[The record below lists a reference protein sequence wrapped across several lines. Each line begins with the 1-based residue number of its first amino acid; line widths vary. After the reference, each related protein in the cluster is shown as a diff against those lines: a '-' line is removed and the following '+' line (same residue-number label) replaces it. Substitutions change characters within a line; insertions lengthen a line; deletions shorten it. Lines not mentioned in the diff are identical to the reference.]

1 MALSRRAPKTYGELR
16 KMLAELGD
24 PWSPDPTVSDDEPL
38 PEFPTG
44 GDGEYE
50 PSDRTVA
57 GDALIAL
64 LKAQPPSNPELR
76 AVWRDEGLLAEG
88 EGGSSRAR
96 AKRSSRK
103 RTPPPDQGG

>member
-1 MALSRRAPKTYGELR
+1 MVLSRRAPKTYGELR

-24 PWSPDPTVSDDEPL
+24 PWSPDPTVSDDELL

-44 GDGEYE
+44 GDGEE
-50 PSDRTVA
+50 PSDKTVA
-57 GDALIAL
+57 GEALIAL
-64 LKAQPPSNPELR
+64 LKGRPPSNPELH

-88 EGGSSRAR
+88 ESGGARAS
-96 AKRSSRK
+96 AKRSRRK

>member
-24 PWSPDPTVSDDEPL
+24 PWSPDPRVSDDEPL

-57 GDALIAL
+57 GDALIAV
-64 LKAQPPSNPELR
+64 LKDRPPSNPELQ

-88 EGGSSRAR
+88 GTGSAHAR
-96 AKRSSRK
+96 AKRSRRK
-103 RTPPPDQGG
+103 RSPPPNQGG